1 MIDIRAMLTRR
12 ARSLVAFDQGCERM
26 ERVGSERVA
35 LKPHKPISGPALV
48 ALVLAT
54 LTGVTRGEAAGG
66 LLSPGSQESNAAAG
80 SAKLAQPSEVGTL
93 VLDFD
98 ADAWNTLGCSM
109 VGSLPVAPAYGAH
122 QVRLDISHQS
132 TLAYSIATGGRIADA
147 RGKLRTHGGM
157 LLDCPDGLFGIS
169 EFTLVPL
176 DDKIWVLSAVIS
188 GDRADRLDFA
198 IHGLDLEPDAVGS
211 IVGFSGQ
218 LILTAASANRLSAPT
233 MAEVKAGSLTVVWHV
248 HPVVTRE
255 SIEPERLESQEHGLD
270 KAAPSV
276 GPAPVGALSSV
287 GADVI
292 VGDIQSFRRW
302 ARINGITAY
311 SIGTTSCNV
320 GDVPLNWF
328 RNAPEHP
335 VIAQNLYRLKNG
347 RFEQIALSW
356 VKHGFTASV
365 GELCSGPG
373 QCVPEPTDEQLG
385 VGCSDI
391 YSNTLNGFQANM
403 GPRALVNPTT
413 GEFPFPY
420 DAPAFSGELDRRLQV
435 ADADLDP
442 ALNAGARYFAEAHY
456 ITSDD
461 AADGNQD
468 NNASYREFSVV
479 ETSPQVFNLA
489 FTPGN
494 PTERGLPAIWAWA
507 AVDPQ
512 VRMAIV
518 DVPGD
523 RRLLVGTRVTD
534 LGDGRWEYE
543 YAVQNLNSDRAVGA
557 FGVPVTAGTDIQST
571 GFRDVHDHSGA
582 PFDTTD
588 WSLVV
593 DPSDVT
599 WHTQDFALNP
609 NANALRWGSLYNF
622 RFVADVCP
630 VDGRVRL
637 GLFKPGDPSV
647 VFADAPVPGSPA
659 QLIASN
665 PPDGAIDARQPS
677 DPDGSHV
684 TGWQQ
689 VRIQWSAPPCRAF
702 SASDFHVSQFGGTQP
717 APVVAEVHVLADD
730 EIEII
735 LDRPIADRAW
745 TLITHAHSG
754 ERIRLGFLP
763 ADANGD
769 GTANA
774 RDILALIDML
784 NGVRAT
790 PGPWATDI
798 DRSGK
803 ANAADITRLIDLLNG
818 SSQYERY
825 FAATLPPVP

>member
-1 MIDIRAMLTRR
+1 
-12 ARSLVAFDQGCERM
+12 M

-35 LKPHKPISGPALV
+35 LKPRKLISGPALV
-48 ALVLAT
+48 ALVLAA
-54 LTGVTRGEAAGG
+54 LTGVPRTRATEGP
-66 LLSPGSQESNAAAG
+66 SVSGSSHRNATAG
-80 SAKLAQPSEVGTL
+80 SAQLAQRSEFESV

-98 ADAWNTLGCSM
+98 ANAWDSSGCAM
-109 VGSLPVAPAYGAH
+109 VGSLPVALEYGAH
-122 QVRLDISHQS
+122 HIRLDISHVS
-132 TLAYSIATGGRIADA
+132 TLKYSGAGGGRTASVK
-147 RGKLRTHGGM
+147 GVLRTHGGVF
-157 LLDCPDGLFGIS
+157 LDCPVEVFGVS
-169 EFTLVPL
+169 DFMLVPQV
-176 DDKIWVLSAVIS
+176 DEHWVLSAAIN
-188 GDRADRLDFA
+188 GDGADRLDFA
-198 IHGLDLEPDAVGS
+198 VHGLHVESDAVDS
-211 IVGFSGQ
+211 VVRLSGK
-218 LILTAASANRLSAPT
+218 LILTAAGANRLSVPAL
-233 MAEVKAGSLTVVWHV
+233 ADVESGSLTAVWRV
-248 HPVVTRE
+248 RSVVTRE
-255 SIEPERLESQEHGLD
+255 WVEPERSKSQEFDLR
-270 KAAPSV
+270 KAAPSAASTPL
-276 GPAPVGALSSV
+276 GSIPQV

-292 VGDIQSFRRW
+292 VGEIQSFRRW
-302 ARINGITAY
+302 TRVNGITAY

-328 RNAPEHP
+328 SNTTEHP
-335 VIAQNLYRLKNG
+335 VIAQNLYRLKDG

-373 QCVPEPTDEQLG
+373 QCVPEPTDQQLG

-391 YSNTLNGFQANM
+391 YSNALNGFQANM

-479 ETSPQVFNLA
+479 ESSPQVYNLS
-489 FTPGN
+489 FIPGRS
-494 PTERGLPAIWAWA
+494 TERGLPAIWAWA

-523 RRLLVGTRVTD
+523 RRLLVGARVTD
-534 LGDGRWEYE
+534 LGDGFWEYE

-557 FGVPVTAGTDIQST
+557 FGIPHTTGTDLQSA
-571 GFRDVHDHSGA
+571 GFRDIHDHSGA

-588 WSLVV
+588 WSMIVSPAEL
-593 DPSDVT
+593 T
-599 WHTQDFALNP
+599 WHTQDFSLNP

-622 RFVADVCP
+622 RLVADACP
-630 VDGRVRL
+630 VDGQVRL
-637 GLFKPGDPSV
+637 GLFKPGDPAE
-647 VFADAPVPGSPA
+647 VFADAPVPGPPA
-659 QLIASN
+659 QIVSAD
-665 PPDGAIDARQPS
+665 PPDGAIDARQPF
-677 DPDGSHV
+677 DPDGSNA
-684 TGWQQ
+684 TGWQ
-689 VRIQWSAPPCRAF
+689 RIRVTWSAPPCRAF
-702 SASDFHVSQFGGTQP
+702 STSDFHVSQFGGTQA
-717 APVVAEVHVLADD
+717 APVVAEVHVLADE
-730 EIEII
+730 EIEIV
-735 LDRPIADRAW
+735 LDRPIAPRAW
-745 TLITHAHSG
+745 TVITHAHSG

-774 RDILALIDML
+774 RDILALIDLL
-784 NGVRAT
+784 NGVRN
-790 PGPWATDI
+790 PPSDWSMDI

-803 ANAADITRLIDLLNG
+803 SNAADITRLIDLLNG
-818 SSQYERY
+818 SSQYEQY
-825 FAATLPPVP
+825 FGATLPPVP